1 MASADYAY
9 VGSELD
15 TFRNARNWKR
25 YWSSVLEPYVHGRV
39 LEVGAGVGAN
49 VPYLLNPRVTTLVA
63 LEPDARLA
71 DRLAASRD
79 ELAAGR
85 AAEIQ
90 PRHGVLSDLPPDDRF
105 DAIIYLD
112 VLEHIEADRDEVAAA
127 AARLRP
133 GGHLLVLAP
142 AFQQLYSEFD
152 RAIGHYR
159 RYTAATLQALT
170 PPGLAV
176 IHVRYLDA
184 LGAGLSAANRLVLSK
199 SMPSMANILFW
210 DRCIVPVSR
219 VADLALG
226 RLVGRSVVCVWQKN
240 D

>member
-15 TFRNARNWKR
+15 TFKQARNWKR

-49 VPYLLNPRVTTLVA
+49 VPYLLNSRVTTLVA

-71 DRLAASRD
+71 ERLAASSD
-79 ELAAGR
+79 ELGAGG

-105 DAIIYLD
+105 DTIIYLD

-170 PPGLAV
+170 PPRLTV
-176 IHVRYLDA
+176 VHVRYLDS
-184 LGAGLSAANRLVLSK
+184 LGACLSAANRLILSK
-199 SMPSMANILFW
+199 SMPSLANIMFW
-210 DRCIVPVSR
+210 DRLVVPVSR